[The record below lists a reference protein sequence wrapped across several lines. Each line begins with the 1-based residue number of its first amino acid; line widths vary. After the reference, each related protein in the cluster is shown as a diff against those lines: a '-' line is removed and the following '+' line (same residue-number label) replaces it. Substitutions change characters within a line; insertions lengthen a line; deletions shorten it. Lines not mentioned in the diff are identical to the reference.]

1 MKKMNNGKSAGLDNI
16 YPEFIKFI
24 PDSLIEVITK
34 FFNRKH
40 ETTEVPDEWGISVY
54 QPRD

>member
-1 MKKMNNGKSAGLDNI
+1 MNNGKSAGLDNN